1 MKTPSGHHS
10 VRHLVES
17 LSPGTRVV
25 WIANSTG
32 GTVQPD
38 KTILWDDGSHMTH
51 QQMRSSHAL
60 LIHSE
65 AEVPAMRLHPATLG
79 QQQLQ
84 GRPPGKTLPARRPR
98 GSGAVAAAYASPL
111 DAFGPR
117 RYLHSAATNRAWLNA
132 GYVPMQAGYL
142 PMQKVS

>member
-1 MKTPSGHHS
+1 
-10 VRHLVES
+10 LVES

-65 AEVPAMRLHPATLG
+65 AEWLSLNQTLSSMAKCLQCGCTLQRWDSNNCKADRPEKLCPLAVLADPEPSPPHMRRRSMRSARADISIPL
-79 QQQLQ
+79 QQTAH
-84 GRPPGKTLPARRPR
+84 G
-98 GSGAVAAAYASPL
+98 
-111 DAFGPR
+111 
-117 RYLHSAATNRAWLNA
+117 
-132 GYVPMQAGYL
+132 
-142 PMQKVS
+142 